1 MNNHIQHILAAW
13 LPEKDNSDW
22 VAGFVYQ
29 TQGPCYR
36 KTGALMLFSGDGQQL
51 GLLSGGCLEA
61 DLMRRA
67 RMVMQTQSIQTQRY
81 DASDDNDLSFQLG
94 IGCGGI
100 VDIVLLP
107 VTKQNNYLGLV
118 ELIESLQART
128 TLRYQLNFEP
138 PLAITSAKVEPA
150 ETKFKN
156 HCSDQQLAIY
166 CEPLTHL
173 LIVGGG
179 IDARP
184 LAQLAVDLGWLVS
197 LCDPRPAN
205 ARAEHF
211 QSSTK
216 VTRDI
221 DSLSTYCQQES
232 INAAVVMSHSISMD
246 AAALAQLQLV
256 SLNYL
261 ALLGPTHR
269 KQQVL
274 EAAELHDGD
283 FSCDLFGPA
292 GFDIGGELPESIAL
306 SILAQCHA
314 ELEGKRLN

>member
-1 MNNHIQHILAAW
+1 MNNHIQHILTAW
-13 LPEKDNSDW
+13 LPEKDHKDW

-36 KTGALMLFSGDGQQL
+36 KTGALMLFSGDGQLL

-67 RMVMQTQSIQTQRY
+67 SMVMQTQSVQTQCY

-107 VTKQNNYLGLV
+107 VTQQNNYLGFVAL
-118 ELIESLQART
+118 LESLQARQT
-128 TLRYQLNFEP
+128 SHYQLDFKHA
-138 PLAITSAKVEPA
+138 LGMQSAKVVQA
-150 ETKFKN
+150 KTKFQN
-156 HCSDQQLAIY
+156 HCSNQQLSIF

-184 LAQLAVDLGWLVS
+184 LAQLAIDLGWLVS

-211 QSSTK
+211 PTNTN

-221 DSLSTYCQQES
+221 ESLSDYCQQAS
-232 INAAVVMSHSISMD
+232 INAAVVMSHSIAID
-246 AAALAQLQLV
+246 AAALAQLQAVAL
-256 SLNYL
+256 SYL

-274 EAAELHDGD
+274 DVAELNDND
-283 FSCDLFGPA
+283 FSCHLFGPA

-314 ELEGKRLN
+314 ELEVP